1 MVDFEQVKFE
11 IGQIQVIF
19 GQKISNWGVIRP
31 QFGTFKLKLGIFRPD
46 NS

>member
-11 IGQIQVIF
+11 NGQIQVIF
-19 GQKISNWGVIRP
+19 GQKGSNWGAIRSH
-31 QFGTFKLKLGIFRPD
+31 FGTFWQKLGVIESD